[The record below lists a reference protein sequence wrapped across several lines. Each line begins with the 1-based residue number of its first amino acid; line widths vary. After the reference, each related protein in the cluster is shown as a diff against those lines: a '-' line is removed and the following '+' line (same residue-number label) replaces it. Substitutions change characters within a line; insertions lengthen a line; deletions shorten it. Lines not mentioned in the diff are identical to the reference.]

1 MMKNVLKI
9 LMLFLI
15 SIANLHAGD
24 YQPSVLIRANWGSAD
39 AEFGLQLDAEGNCPQ
54 ALAVA
59 DDGTL
64 AILDPVNQRVQ
75 LFSPDG
81 NWIGKFAIDIN
92 AFDIQFQNQELLI
105 LAPYDH
111 SVIRYSRDGKL
122 IEKMAIDR
130 NIEMIDRL
138 HTRENEVFVQTIE
151 QIQYSITKNQAQ
163 QIESAKQGASTRI
176 PGVRIRTQWIDPC
189 QGKIIIEDE
198 TSGKSQSIIITTE
211 DELGSLV
218 FLDSD
223 RNGNIFV
230 RKELFSADGKPYF
243 DVAKFNRKGDLVA
256 AIKIENENIVM
267 PFKPITVDKYG
278 NVYFLEI
285 KADGFSVIR
294 WQEEE

>member
-1 MMKNVLKI
+1 MKPGLKFLFIMLI
-9 LMLFLI
+9 L
-15 SIANLHAGD
+15 IANLHAGD
-24 YQPSVLIRANWGSAD
+24 YQSSVMIRANWGKAD
-39 AEFGLQLDAEGNCPQ
+39 GEFGLRLEAEGNCPQ

-75 LFSPDG
+75 MFSPDG
-81 NWIGKFAIDIN
+81 NWIGKFAIIPN
-92 AFDIQFQNQELLI
+92 SFDIQFQNQELII

-163 QIESAKQGASTRI
+163 QIESAKRGVSARI
-176 PGVRIRTQWIDPC
+176 PGVRIQTQWIDSH
-189 QGKIIIEDE
+189 QGKVILKNE

-223 RNGNIFV
+223 LNGNIFV
-230 RKELFSADGKPYF
+230 REELFSANDKPYF
-243 DVAKFNRKGDLVA
+243 EVAKFDRNGTLRA
-256 AIKIENENIVM
+256 TIRIENENIVA
-267 PFKPITVDKYG
+267 PFKPITVDKQG

-285 KADGFSVIR
+285 KSDGFSVIQ
-294 WQEEE
+294 WQEK

>member
-1 MMKNVLKI
+1 M
-9 LMLFLI
+9 
-15 SIANLHAGD
+15 
-24 YQPSVLIRANWGSAD
+24 
-39 AEFGLQLDAEGNCPQ
+39 
-54 ALAVA
+54 A

-64 AILDPVNQRVQ
+64 GILDPVNQRVQ

-81 NWIGKFAIDIN
+81 NWIGKFAIAIN

-111 SVIRYSRDGKL
+111 AVIRYSRFGKL

-130 NIEMIDRL
+130 NIELIDGL

-151 QIQYSITKNQAQ
+151 QIQYSITKNQVQ

-176 PGVRIRTQWIDPC
+176 PGVRIRTQWINAH
-189 QGKIIIEDE
+189 QGNMIIEDE
-198 TSGKSQSIIITTE
+198 RTGKAQSITIASQ

-223 RNGNIFV
+223 MNGNIFV
-230 RKELFSADGKPYF
+230 RKELFSAAGKPYF
-243 DVAKFNRKGDLVA
+243 EVAKFDRNGALLT
-256 AIKIENENIVM
+256 AIKIEHENIVT
-267 PFKPITVDKYG
+267 PFKPITVDKHG

-285 KADGFSVIR
+285 QSDGFSVIR